1 MGKKVIAAA
10 VHAAPVF
17 MDKKGSIEKVLQLIK
32 EGKEQEIELL
42 VFPETFVPGYPYF
55 IHTHPPLK
63 IVDAQA
69 QYADESVVVGRTGGD
84 LLPIMYLCAELKI
97 AVSIGIS
104 ERVEGGHTLFNSQA
118 FIDTDGTLLGVH
130 RKIQPTHA
138 ERTLWAQGSG
148 NTLKV
153 WPSSVGR
160 IGGLAC
166 WENGMNNA
174 RQALIEDRQEIHAAA
189 WAALN
194 TVSGFESV
202 ANIQIEAL
210 MKNHAFTAQVWV
222 ICASNY
228 VDDRTLEWMEETLGP
243 QDLVKKGGGW
253 SAVIHPFCAVL
264 AGPHT
269 GAEEKFLKAEI
280 NYDELGGVKVW
291 IDASGHYKRPEILKL
306 DVDRSPKWPDDEI
319 LASGASID
327 LRPTME

>member
-1 MGKKVIAAA
+1 MGKKVTVAA

-32 EGKEQEIELL
+32 EGKDQEIELL
-42 VFPETFVPGYPYF
+42 VFPETFIPGYPYF

-63 IVDAQA
+63 CVDAQA

-84 LLPIMYLCAELKI
+84 LLPIMHICAELKI

-148 NTLKV
+148 HTLKV

-166 WENGMNNA
+166 WGNAMNNA

-189 WAALN
+189 WAALS

-210 MKNHAFTAQVWV
+210 MKNHAFTAQ
-222 ICASNY
+222 
-228 VDDRTLEWMEETLGP
+228 WMEKNLGP

-253 SAVIHPFCAVL
+253 SAVIHPFCTVL

-280 NYDELGGVKVW
+280 NYDELGAVKVW

-306 DVDRSPKWPDDEI
+306 NVDRSPTWPDDEI
-319 LASGASID
+319 LASGASIIPHD
-327 LRPTME
+327 GVGS